1 MSIFE
6 AILVDFFVLS
16 MIKYLFA
23 IRFLLERVEY
33 MSFLVTCFLFVVL
46 VMASTIWCASIIKR
60 VADIKIKACF
70 VLMSFGVSARA
81 LINLLKLSVSP
92 DTVLQT
98 ILTVLYII
106 PTVVILICAVV
117 IAIAVGK
124 ICKGKNPPV
133 PTLVILAITL
143 LYFGLYFLK
152 VPVISDAP
160 LTVVTGVF
168 VLLLCESCISPRLF
182 KTGED
187 YRNMLEN
194 STIPAVVTNENM
206 EIVYRSKAVVPDSAS
221 IKSAIENGIDY
232 KPNDDFII
240 TAHKAQGGFSVFTRE
255 IKELNMLLDELN
267 ETSQQLQK
275 SNELIS
281 REGEIRLELTHAKV
295 LNKLYE
301 ESVVVC
307 ADKLNCVSAI
317 IRSAPEN
324 DKMVRNNMLLKA
336 KLLTS
341 YVRNKFEMLA
351 CIEQKNAVTPEMLVD
366 SVCEMNEI
374 VSGLTN
380 TCEIKIDGF
389 GEVDS
394 RITMLI
400 FDWLENICEFA
411 VLFAGAILR
420 IDIATNQKDILFDAS
435 LRGLDAH
442 KKFEADK
449 ELVRKTSAYNGKM
462 SLDIF
467 SSKVNIKIKLPTE
480 VQ

>member
-1 MSIFE
+1 
-6 AILVDFFVLS
+6 
-16 MIKYLFA
+16 
-23 IRFLLERVEY
+23 
-33 MSFLVTCFLFVVL
+33 MSFLVTCFLFIVL
-46 VMASTIWCASIIKR
+46 VMASTVWCASVIKR

-70 VLMSFGVSARA
+70 VLVSFGVSARA

-92 DTVLQT
+92 DTALQT
-98 ILTVLYII
+98 VLTVLYII
-106 PTVVILICAVV
+106 STVVILVCAVV
-117 IAIAVGK
+117 IAVAVGK
-124 ICKGKNPPV
+124 ICRGKNPPV
-133 PTLVILAITL
+133 PTLIILAITM
-143 LYFGLYFLK
+143 LYFGLYFLR

-187 YRNMLEN
+187 YRNMFEN
-194 STIPAVVTNENM
+194 STIPAVVTDEKM
-206 EIVYRSKAVVPDSAS
+206 EIAYRSKAIVPDKES

-232 KPNDDFII
+232 KPNEDFII
-240 TAHKAQGGFSVFTRE
+240 TAHKVDGGFSVFTRE

-281 REGEIRLELTHAKV
+281 REGEIRLELTRAKV

-301 ESVVVC
+301 ESVNIC

-317 IRSAPEN
+317 VRSAPEN
-324 DKMVRNNMLLKA
+324 DKMVRNNMLLRA

-341 YVRNKFEMLA
+341 YVKNKFEMLS
-351 CIEQKNAVTPEMLVD
+351 CIEQKNAVAPEMLID
-366 SVCEMNEI
+366 SVREMNEI
-374 VSGLTN
+374 VSGVIN
-380 TCEIKIDGF
+380 TCDIEIDNL
-389 GEVDS
+389 GETDS
-394 RITMLI
+394 RITMLV

-411 VLFAGAILR
+411 VLFEGAMLKMEVIC
-420 IDIATNQKDILFDAS
+420 NQKDILFDVS

-462 SLDIF
+462 ALDIF

-480 VQ
+480 VL

>member
-1 MSIFE
+1 
-6 AILVDFFVLS
+6 
-16 MIKYLFA
+16 
-23 IRFLLERVEY
+23 

-46 VMASTIWCASIIKR
+46 VMVSTIWCASIIKR
-60 VADIKIKACF
+60 VADIRIKACF
-70 VLMSFGVSARA
+70 VLVSFGVSARA
-81 LINLLKLSVSP
+81 LINLLRLSVSP
-92 DTVLQT
+92 DTALETV
-98 ILTVLYII
+98 LTVFYII
-106 PTVVILICAVV
+106 PTVVIAVCAIVIAVV
-117 IAIAVGK
+117 TAK

-133 PTLVILAITL
+133 STLVLLAVTI
-143 LYFGLYFLK
+143 LYFGLYFLN

-160 LTVVTGVF
+160 FTVVTGVL
-168 VLLLCESCISPRLF
+168 VLLICESLISPRLF
-182 KTGED
+182 KTGKD
-187 YRNMLEN
+187 YRDMFEN
-194 STIPAVVTNENM
+194 STIPAVVTDEDM

-221 IKSAIENGIDY
+221 IGSAIENGIDY
-232 KPNDDFII
+232 KPNEDFII
-240 TAHKAQGGFSVFTRE
+240 TAHEVKGGFSVFTRE

-281 REGEIRLELTHAKV
+281 REGEIRLELTRAKV

-301 ESVVVC
+301 ESVCVC

-324 DKMVRNNMLLKA
+324 DKMVRNDMLLRA

-341 YVRNKFEMLA
+341 YVRNKFEMLS
-351 CIEQKNAVTPEMLVD
+351 CIEQKHTVSPETFVD
-366 SVCEMNEI
+366 SVSEMNVI
-374 VSGLTN
+374 VSELIN
-380 TCEIKIDGF
+380 TCEIKVDGF

-411 VLFAGAILR
+411 VLFGGAILKA
-420 IDIATNQKDILFDAS
+420 DIVTDQNAISFNSS

-442 KKFEADK
+442 KKFETDR
-449 ELVRKTSAYNGKM
+449 ELVRKTSAYGGKM

-467 SSKVNIKIKLPTE
+467 SSKVNIGIKLPTE

>member
-1 MSIFE
+1 MLNYYFNI
-6 AILVDFFVLS
+6 DFS
-16 MIKYLFA
+16 
-23 IRFLLERVEY
+23 ERVEY
-33 MSFLVTCFLFVVL
+33 MSFLVTCLLFVVL

-70 VLMSFGVSARA
+70 VLMSFGVSACA
-81 LINLLKLSVSP
+81 LVDLLRLSVTP
-92 DTVLQT
+92 DTALQT
-98 ILTVLYII
+98 VLTVFYSIS
-106 PTVVILICAVV
+106 AVV
-117 IAIAVGK
+117 IGISAVLIAVMTGR

-133 PTLVILAITL
+133 ATLVLLAVAI
-143 LYFGLYFLK
+143 LYFGLYFLS

-160 LTVVTGVF
+160 FTIVTGVL
-168 VLLLCESCISPRLF
+168 VLLLCESLISPRLF

-194 STIPAVVTNENM
+194 SVIPAVVTNENM
-206 EIVYRSKAVVPDSAS
+206 EVVYRSKAVVPDSAS
-221 IKSAIENGIDY
+221 IKNAIENGIDY
-232 KPNDDFII
+232 KPNEDFII
-240 TAHKAQGGFSVFTRE
+240 TAHKVKGGFSVFTRE

-281 REGEIRLELTHAKV
+281 REGEIRLDLTRAKV

-301 ESVVVC
+301 ESVNVC

-324 DKMVRNNMLLKA
+324 DKMMRNNMLLRA

-351 CIEQKNAVTPEMLVD
+351 CVEEKHTVLPETLTC
-366 SVCEMNEI
+366 SVSEMNEI
-374 VSGLTN
+374 VSGLVN
-380 TCEIKIDGF
+380 TCEIKIDGL

-411 VLFAGAILR
+411 VLFGGAILR
-420 IDIATNQKDILFDAS
+420 VNVTAKQKEISFDAS

-462 SLDIF
+462 ALDIF
-467 SSKVNIKIKLPTE
+467 SSKVNIKINLPTE
-480 VQ
+480 VL

>member
-1 MSIFE
+1 
-6 AILVDFFVLS
+6 
-16 MIKYLFA
+16 
-23 IRFLLERVEY
+23 
-33 MSFLVTCFLFVVL
+33 MSFLVTCFLFVAL
-46 VMASTIWCASIIKR
+46 VMASTIWCASVIKR

-70 VLMSFGVSARA
+70 VLMSFAVSGRA
-81 LINLLKLSVSP
+81 LINLLKLSVTP

-98 ILTVLYII
+98 VLTVLYVI
-106 PTVVILICAVV
+106 PTVVILICAV
-117 IAIAVGK
+117 AIAVAAGK

-133 PTLVILAITL
+133 ATLVILAITT

-160 LTVVTGVF
+160 LTVITGVF

-194 STIPAVVTNENM
+194 STIPAVVTDENM
-206 EIVYRSKAVVPDSAS
+206 EVVYRSKAVVPDSAS
-221 IKSAIENGIDY
+221 VKSAIENGIDY

-240 TAHKAQGGFSVFTRE
+240 TAHKVDGGFSVFTRE

-275 SNELIS
+275 SNELIA
-281 REGEIRLELTHAKV
+281 REGEIRLELTRAKV

-301 ESVVVC
+301 ESVNIC

-317 IRSAPEN
+317 IRSVPEN
-324 DKMVRNNMLLKA
+324 DKMVRNNMLLRA

-341 YVRNKFEMLA
+341 YVKNKFEMLS
-351 CIEQKNAVTPEMLVD
+351 CIEQENTVAPEIFLD
-366 SVCEMNEI
+366 GAREMNEI
-374 VSGLTN
+374 VSGVIN
-380 TCEIKIDGF
+380 ACDIEIDNL
-389 GEVDS
+389 GEADS
-394 RITMLI
+394 RITMLV
-400 FDWLENICEFA
+400 FDWLENVCEFA
-411 VLFAGAILR
+411 VLFANSALKAELAANQKAILLN
-420 IDIATNQKDILFDAS
+420 IS
-435 LRGLDAH
+435 LNGLDAH

-462 SLDIF
+462 ALDIF

-480 VQ
+480 VL